1 MSSRDFSGLSKDEVI
16 ELLLKENNQLNSQ
29 VKTLSTNVKT
39 LSYDVKILRMY
50 LFAKKNEKVTKE
62 DKLQG
67 VLFDEL
73 EDSLSDEEA
82 TPDTESKKSHKKS
95 DKKTGRKPIPA
106 NIPRERKTVD
116 VAEKDRLCPCCNKE
130 RPLISTK
137 PTEELDFVP
146 ARIIVK
152 EYDIKKYGACNCE
165 EFQNREDLPGIIEA
179 KAPKRFIPG
188 GIASP
193 SLVAHIIVN
202 KFCDA
207 LPFYRQNRIFNRIGI
222 DLSRQNMSNWALTAS
237 RKCEPLIEHMRKY
250 IISGKLI
257 NMDET
262 TVQVLRE
269 KDRTAQSKSY
279 MWVMTGGIEGN
290 KVVLFNYAP
299 TRKQETPVK
308 LLEGYKGILQT
319 DGYSGYSK
327 AVKDYGLWHV
337 GCLAHAR
344 RKFWDLAKVTKKKGK
359 AHKGVTFFSRLYEV
373 NNSLKKMN
381 LSEDDFVKKRREKSI
396 PIWQDFYKWLYE
408 NKNRVAPESPISK
421 AINYSLNQY
430 KNLVKYLKYAEV
442 SPDNNIAENAIRP
455 FCIGRKN
462 WLFNNTPRGA
472 YSSAVLYSLVETAKI
487 NEIEPDKYLNYIF
500 SEITEK
506 GENVDLDSLMP
517 WNVLTDPE

>member
-1 MSSRDFSGLSKDEVI
+1 MNSRDFSGLNKDEI
-16 ELLLKENNQLNSQ
+16 IALLLKENSQLSGK
-29 VKTLSTNVKT
+29 VKILSTNVKT
-39 LSYDVKILRMY
+39 LSEDVKILRMY
-50 LFAKKNEKVTKE
+50 LFAKKNEKLTNE

-73 EDSLSDEEA
+73 EDSLSDEVA
-82 TPDTESKKSHKKS
+82 ESETVRKTQDKKSGKRP
-95 DKKTGRKPIPA
+95 GRKPIPKD
-106 NIPRERKTVD
+106 IPRIKVIIDVD
-116 VAEKDRLCPCCNKE
+116 AKDKLCPCCSKE
-130 RPLISTK
+130 RPLIPTK
-137 PTEELDFVP
+137 PTEELDFIP

-152 EYDIKKYGACNCE
+152 EYDIKKYGACSCD
-165 EFQNREDLPGIIEA
+165 EFKNREDLPGIIEG

-193 SLVAHIIVN
+193 SLVANIITN

-262 TVQVLRE
+262 TVQVLKE
-269 KDRTAQSKSY
+269 KDRAAHTKSY
-279 MWVMTGGIEGN
+279 MWVMTGGVET
-290 KVVLFNYAP
+290 KRVVLFNYAP

-308 LLEGYKGILQT
+308 LLKGYKGILQT
-319 DGYSGYSK
+319 DGYSGYNK

-337 GCLAHAR
+337 GCLAHGR
-344 RKFWDLAKVTKKKGK
+344 RKFWDLTKVVKKKGK

-381 LSEDDFVKKRREKSI
+381 LSVNDFVKRRREKSI
-396 PIWQDFYKWLYE
+396 PIWQEFYKWLHE
-408 NKNRVAPESPISK
+408 NKDRVAPDSPISK
-421 AINYSLNQY
+421 AINYSINQY
-430 KNLVKYLKYAEV
+430 KNLVRYLKYAEV

-487 NEIEPDKYLNYIF
+487 NKIEPDKYLNYIF
-500 SEITEK
+500 SEITDK
-506 GENVDLDSLMP
+506 GEDIDLDSLMP
-517 WNVLTDPE
+517 WNAPTYLK